1 MGDSY
6 LMPSKHNINSMKN
19 IYLVLILAIT
29 FSSLHAYPIDGYKY
43 TGIDRLAYQWKVY
56 QDSLLISKLKEGSFL
71 MMDEITLNLLGAS
84 DEWPKEDPALTRTI
98 NGIFNYLEPQYSI
111 SLMDVTDP
119 KNVRYTGRKERV
131 GYQPGSVG
139 KIAAAVALFAEL
151 DKLYGDDWEAK
162 RALLCT
168 KYVRGDRFVISDHHT
183 VPFYDIK
190 KDKYYNRVVK
200 ESDVFSLYEW
210 LDHMFS
216 KSSNAAASVIMR
228 EVLLIHCLD
237 VYYECAT
244 MDEMKDFFDVTDRNT
259 LANLS
264 EDLINCPLRDLGIEE
279 DEWKLGGF
287 FTHGAEKYVPRR
299 GGSIGTTRGLMK
311 YMYRMEQGKVI
322 DERSS
327 LELKRMMYM
336 TDRRIRYAGSRA
348 IAGDAVYFK
357 SGSLY
362 SFKDEPGFV
371 RRKYAGN
378 RYNYMNSIA
387 IVEKQD
393 SLGKKYMVAL
403 MSNVLRKNSVG
414 EHYGLA
420 TQIDRLINK
429 EEE

>member
-1 MGDSY
+1 VNPFPYHDN
-6 LMPSKHNINSMKN
+6 PHMK
-19 IYLVLILAIT
+19 IITLILFT
-29 FSSLHAYPIDGYKY
+29 FILGLQSLRAYPIDGYKY

-56 QDSLLISKLKEGSFL
+56 QDSTLKSQLKDGSFL
-71 MMDEITLNLLGAS
+71 LMDDIKLNLIGAP
-84 DEWPKEDPALTRTI
+84 DDFPKEDESLARALD
-98 NGIFNYLEPQYSI
+98 GIFSYLEPQYSI
-111 SLMDVTDP
+111 SIMDITDP
-119 KNVRYTGRKERV
+119 QNIKYAGRKEQV

-139 KIAAAVALFAEL
+139 KIAAAIALFAEL
-151 DKLYGDDWEAK
+151 DKIYGDDWEAK
-162 RALLCT
+162 RALLYT
-168 KYVRGDRFVISDHHT
+168 KRVRGEEFVVSDHHT
-183 VPFYDIK
+183 VPIYDIK
-190 KDKYYNRVVK
+190 KDKYSKRTVQQ
-200 ESDVFSLYEW
+200 SDVFSLYEW

-228 EVLLIHCLD
+228 EVILMHCMD
-237 VYYECAT
+237 KAYECASLE
-244 MDEMKDFFDVTDRNT
+244 EMAAFFNT
-259 LANLS
+259 HDNRTLGDLS
-264 EDLINCPLRDLGIEE
+264 KDLINCPISDLGIEE

-299 GGSIGTTRGLMK
+299 GGSIGTTKGLMK
-311 YMYRMEQGKVI
+311 YMYRLEQGKVI

-336 TDRRIRYAGSRA
+336 TDRRIRYAGAKA

-371 RRKYAGN
+371 KKKYAGN

-387 IVEKQD
+387 MVEKQD
-393 SLGKKYMVAL
+393 SSQKKYMVAL

-420 TQIDRLINK
+420 TQMDRLICN
-429 EEE
+429 

>member
-1 MGDSY
+1 MFIVG
-6 LMPSKHNINSMKN
+6 I
-19 IYLVLILAIT
+19 
-29 FSSLHAYPIDGYKY
+29 SLNAYPIDGYKY

-56 QDSLLISKLKEGSFL
+56 QDSMLDSKLKNGAFL
-71 MMDEITLNLLGAS
+71 MMEDITLNLLGAPDAFPS
-84 DEWPKEDPALTRTI
+84 EDKDLSRAI
-98 NGIFNYLEPQYSI
+98 NGIFSYLEPEYSI

-119 KNVRYTGRKERV
+119 KNIRYAGRKEQV

-151 DKLYGDDWEAK
+151 DKIYGDDWEAK
-162 RALLCT
+162 RAILYT
-168 KYVRGDRFVISDHHT
+168 KRVRGNEFVISDHHT
-183 VPFYDIK
+183 VPFYDIQK
-190 KDKYYNRVVK
+190 EKYYKRVV
-200 ESDVFSLYEW
+200 ERSDEFSLYEW

-228 EVLLIHCLD
+228 EVILLHCMD
-237 VYYECAT
+237 ASYECASIE
-244 MDEMKDFFDVTDRNT
+244 EMAEFFEITDRRT
-259 LANLS
+259 LGDLS
-264 EDLINCPLRDLGIEE
+264 EDLINCPIRDLGIEE

-287 FTHGAEKYVPRR
+287 FTHGAEKYVPRQ
-299 GGSIGTTRGLMK
+299 GGSIGSTKGLMK

-348 IAGDAVYFK
+348 IADDAVYFK

-371 RRKYAGN
+371 KKKYAGN

-387 IVEKQD
+387 IVEKLD
-393 SLGKKYMVAL
+393 TTKKKYMVAL
-403 MSNVLRKNSVG
+403 MSNVLRKNSVN

-420 TQIDRLINK
+420 TQLDRLIAK
-429 EEE
+429 D